1 MLHLNVSPA
10 SKVVELKTE
19 MFTIWYLALL
29 KENRLQMAGREHH
42 LQMCCLIDQ
51 KTVHNTV

>member
-42 LQMCCLIDQ
+42 LQMCCLTHQ
-51 KTVHNTV
+51 RTVHNTV